1 MKRGFT
7 LLELIIVIIVVGILA
22 TLGFVQYT
30 SMIEKGRKAEARSI
44 LGTLR
49 QLEVV
54 RYQETGAYSNL
65 AGLSTGVP
73 DGACAATHYFFYA
86 CAAGTGTC
94 TATRC
99 IGVVGKQPGVPAADV
114 YTITLSVDG
123 NFNGTGNWQ

>member
-7 LLELIIVIIVVGILA
+7 LLELIVVIIIVGVLA

-49 QLEVV
+49 QLEVI
-54 RYQETGAYSNL
+54 RYQETGNYSNL

-73 DGACAATHYFFYA
+73 DGNCAATHYFVYA
-86 CAAGTGTC
+86 CNATTGSC
-94 TATRC
+94 TSNRC
-99 IGVVGKQPGVPAADV
+99 ISGGKAPDLATGNYSV
-114 YTITLSVDG
+114 TLDVDG
-123 NFNGTGNWQ
+123 NFSGTGDWQ